1 MRNEYRIEFARAG
14 LLADGIFWHVV
25 RWILLL
31 VLTGGVAILF
41 YPYFFVKFITDR
53 VSIVKITEE
62 EQAAAAADLQA
73 TAENMELSES
83 AQEKHAESTEDS
95 DPA

>member
-1 MRNEYRIEFARAG
+1 MRTEYRIEFARAG

-53 VSIVKITEE
+53 VTIVKITEE
-62 EQAAAAADLQA
+62 EQAGG
-73 TAENMELSES
+73 
-83 AQEKHAESTEDS
+83 HG
-95 DPA
+95 

>member
-1 MRNEYRIEFARAG
+1 M
-14 LLADGIFWHVV
+14 

-53 VSIVKITEE
+53 VTIVKITEE

-73 TAENMELSES
+73 TAENMELSEN

>member
-1 MRNEYRIEFARAG
+1 MRTEYRIEFARAG

-53 VSIVKITEE
+53 VTIVKITEE

-83 AQEKHAESTEDS
+83 AQEKQAESTEDS
-95 DPA
+95 DSV